1 MWSWTIREKF
11 MKKSYKFY
19 CTFENY
25 FHILFLLMV
34 SNEYM
39 FDRQALLKIPG
50 TQTRTW
56 LSFGPVWIEDALIGL
71 NLKRM
76 HRS

>member
-1 MWSWTIREKF
+1 
-11 MKKSYKFY
+11 
-19 CTFENY
+19 
-25 FHILFLLMV
+25 MV

-50 TQTRTW
+50 TQTRTR
-56 LSFGPVWIEDALIGL
+56 LSFGPVCIEDALIGL
-71 NLKRM
+71 NFKRM